1 MNAKLLLAACIFA
14 AAANAFAQSGEPG
27 NDGNE
32 TRNITNKTEAVAGQA
47 SSTQPSVTAE
57 VERSSRP
64 PTSAETAAKDKDP
77 IDTGYERPDAKQRF
91 RNYLKNL
98 GSPLALGYYAGTAG
112 LLTFRNSPK
121 EWGDHG
127 DGYARRFANVA
138 GKHAIRTTTIY
149 ALDEA
154 LKLDSSFYRS
164 KDRSLT
170 ARLRNCVFSAVTAR
184 DRRGKRVLGIPVI
197 AGGVLSE
204 VVSSS
209 GWYPRRYDYEHGL
222 KGGAISIGVTAGLN
236 LFKEFVWNP

>member
-1 MNAKLLLAACIFA
+1 MTVKLLLAACILA
-14 AAANAFAQSGEPG
+14 AAANAFAQSGEPAAERP
-27 NDGNE
+27 E
-32 TRNITNKTEAVAGQA
+32 TRNIAKETEARADQA
-47 SSTQPSVTAE
+47 SSNEPTAPAE
-57 VERSSRP
+57 AERP
-64 PTSAETAAKDKDP
+64 AGAEAEKKDKDP
-77 IDTGYERPDAKQRF
+77 IDTGYVRPDAKQRF

-98 GSPLALGYYAGTAG
+98 GSPLAIGYYAGTAG

-127 DGYARRFANVA
+127 DGYARRLGNVA
-138 GKHAIRTTTIY
+138 AKHAIRTTTIY

-154 LKLDSSFYRS
+154 LKLDSLFYRS

-184 DRRGKRVLGIPVI
+184 DRRGKRVPGIPVI

-209 GWYPRRYDYEHGL
+209 GWYPRRYDVEHGL
-222 KGGAISIGVTAGLN
+222 KGGAISIGITAGLN